1 MSETRELKAC
11 PNPWC
16 GEKQSMARVRDVP
29 KPTFRV
35 ICKCGVMGPM
45 ALTEAEAITAWN
57 THPTEDRL
65 VGALE
70 EAERALEALISTFTP
85 QTPLEDPVH
94 GEEVATLGR
103 RIGFGAL
110 MVSAAATW
118 RDQSCVA
125 GGEFVVGPCALTAD
139 VELAK
144 ARAALTRIRAA
155 KGGE

>member
-1 MSETRELKAC
+1 MNAGPYIRVTDGRGKFWELPITRDHKIKVTPA
-11 PNPWC
+11 
-16 GEKQSMARVRDVP
+16 
-29 KPTFRV
+29 
-35 ICKCGVMGPM
+35 
-45 ALTEAEAITAWN
+45 AWN